1 MAVLTI
7 TKDNFEKEVMRAEEP
22 VLLDFWASWC
32 GPCKMAAPVVDA
44 VAKEQ
49 EGRAKIGKVNIDEQP
64 ELSQMFEVMNIPTFA
79 VLRDGKVREMRVGL
93 QSKTA
98 LTEMLEQ

>member
-1 MAVLTI
+1 MGTLTI
-7 TKDNFEKEVMRAEEP
+7 TRDNFAKEVMRAEDP

-49 EGRAKIGKVNIDEQP
+49 EGRAVVGKVNIDEQP
-64 ELSQMFEVMNIPTFA
+64 ELSNLFEVMSVPTFA
-79 VLRDGKVREMRVGL
+79 VLKNGRVKDMRVGL
-93 QSKTA
+93 QSKET
-98 LTEMLEQ
+98 LNEMLNQ